1 MDKINTF
8 FLLAIS
14 IIVILGVLFVLVAG
28 SNKSSSDLNNVL
40 NQKEFVVKSA
50 TGNNQIIIP
59 CLGLCKQI
67 INDCPNNFAA
77 EIQLMDGKLVYSY
90 SCKTYSNS

>member
-28 SNKSSSDLNNVL
+28 SSKSSSDLNNVL

-50 TGNNQIIIP
+50 VGNNELIIP
-59 CLGLCKQI
+59 CNGICKQVL
-67 INDCPNNFAA
+67 NECPDNFGA
-77 EIQLMDGKLVYSY
+77 EIHLMNGKPTYSY
-90 SCKTYSNS
+90 SCKTYSN